1 VRRGRVDPAAI
12 LKWQDEEK
20 SKQWTLHPFIDE
32 VRIDLPLNLS
42 QQVVSGD
49 FFLRVNFPS
58 PFPSPQRGEGGG
70 EGAKC

>member
-20 SKQWTLHPFIDE
+20 SKQWTLHPSIDE

-49 FFLRVNFPS
+49 FFLRAKDDEKTLVENPLRSPS
-58 PFPSPQRGEGGG
+58 S
-70 EGAKC
+70 

>member
-1 VRRGRVDPAAI
+1 LILQRY

-32 VRIDLPLNLS
+32 DRIDLPLNLS

-49 FFLRVNFPS
+49 FFLRVILFTPL
-58 PFPSPQRGEGGG
+58 PAGERVG
-70 EGAKC
+70 